1 MTRTSR
7 ADFSCAAATNGS
19 AYRRVTVPVL
29 RIEAGAGPAVL
40 LMAGVHGDEWEGQAA
55 LLELWHALPGL
66 LRRGTVYV
74 APAANAEASLAG
86 TRLSPADG
94 GNLNRAFLGAPARGY
109 TEAVAHALQTR
120 ILPQVQ
126 YMIDVHSGGASLRYL
141 PATVITR
148 YGDDPWDER
157 VARLARGFGL
167 ARCLFFRGVE
177 TGSMPAAASRLGVAR
192 LSAEIGGGA
201 ETSQELV
208 RLCRDGMLSC
218 LAGLDMVDAHHA
230 MPGPLEAFHD
240 VDAPRASMR
249 ADAPGV
255 FIPSVALGQQ
265 VAAGQQ
271 VGTLCEPARPDRP
284 PLALASPQ
292 DGTVVCLRALARS
305 DDGDCLLQIA
315 PARPFET
322 LSTLY

>member
-7 ADFSCAAATNGS
+7 ADFSCAAATNRS

-126 YMIDVHSGGASLRYL
+126 YMIDVHSGG
-141 PATVITR
+141 
-148 YGDDPWDER
+148 
-157 VARLARGFGL
+157 
-167 ARCLFFRGVE
+167 
-177 TGSMPAAASRLGVAR
+177 
-192 LSAEIGGGA
+192 GA

-284 PLALASPQ
+284 PLTLASPQ

>member
-1 MTRTSR
+1 M
-7 ADFSCAAATNGS
+7 
-19 AYRRVTVPVL
+19 
-29 RIEAGAGPAVL
+29 
-40 LMAGVHGDEWEGQAA
+40 
-55 LLELWHALPGL
+55 
-66 LRRGTVYV
+66 
-74 APAANAEASLAG
+74 
-86 TRLSPADG
+86 
-94 GNLNRAFLGAPARGY
+94 
-109 TEAVAHALQTR
+109 AHALQTR

-240 VDAPRASMR
+240 VDAPGPACGPMRPASSSR
-249 ADAPGV
+249 RSRWDNRSPPASKSARCANRPGP
-255 FIPSVALGQQ
+255 IG
-265 VAAGQQ
+265 
-271 VGTLCEPARPDRP
+271 RR
-284 PLALASPQ
+284 
-292 DGTVVCLRALARS
+292 
-305 DDGDCLLQIA
+305 
-315 PARPFET
+315 
-322 LSTLY
+322 